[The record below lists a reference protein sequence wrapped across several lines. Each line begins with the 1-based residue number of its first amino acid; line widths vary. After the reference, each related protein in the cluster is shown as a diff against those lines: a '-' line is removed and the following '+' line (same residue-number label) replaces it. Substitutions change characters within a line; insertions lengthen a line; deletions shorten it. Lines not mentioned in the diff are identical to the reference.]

1 MYHMIKNA
9 KKIYNLK
16 SITGI
21 ASEWVNDVYIFSCN
35 KKTQSVCSP
44 THSKTGNK
52 RFFSTKKINLNVV
65 FAGENKM
72 K

>member
-44 THSKTGNK
+44 THSKTGNE
-52 RFFSTKKINLNVV
+52 RFFWLKIFN
-65 FAGENKM
+65 
-72 K
+72 

>member
-35 KKTQSVCSP
+35 KKHNLCA
-44 THSKTGNK
+44 HLHIAKLGIK
-52 RFFSTKKINLNVV
+52 DFFRLKK
-65 FAGENKM
+65 
-72 K
+72 